1 MNEEQI
7 VARAQQLV
15 AARRKRR
22 GAPPGISRWAMALLG
37 LTLLVLLAFLLF
49 PAPLPQKLLWAMG
62 GVCGLRPAHSYFA
75 GSVQLPLEARMTGI
89 YGGVSITLGWLFF
102 SRRLGATRPGS
113 RSVLLILGLMFLSM
127 AVDGVNSTIT
137 DLSFPHPYTSTN
149 LTRIVTGLLAGVSIA
164 AVLAW
169 VVAAV
174 ARPAVQ
180 PPKRLFS
187 APHELLAP
195 LGLCALFGVLVVS
208 QQPWSYYP
216 IALLSVGG
224 IVLTVAG
231 SLLLPV
237 LLIGGWS
244 NRVSAPRLL
253 VGPGTLALLLAF
265 ALLAATAS
273 FRWSIVGIV
282 G

>member
-15 AARRKRR
+15 SARREQR
-22 GAPPGISRWAMALLG
+22 GALPGISRGVLTLLG

-49 PAPLPQKLLWAMG
+49 PAPLSQKLFWAMG

-89 YGGVSITLGWLFF
+89 YGGVSITLGWLLAT
-102 SRRLGATRPGS
+102 RRLGATRLGS
-113 RSVLLILGLMFLSM
+113 RAVLALLALMFLSM
-127 AVDGVNSTIT
+127 VADGVNSTFT
-137 DLSFPHPYTSTN
+137 DIGLAHPYTSTN
-149 LTRIVTGLLAGVSIA
+149 ITRIVTGLLSGVSIA

-174 ARPAVQ
+174 ARPTVR
-180 PPKRLFS
+180 PPQRLFR

-195 LGLCALFGVLVVS
+195 LGLCALFGLLVVS
-208 QQPWSYYP
+208 QQPWGYEP

-265 ALLAATAS
+265 ALLATTAS
-273 FRWSIVGIV
+273 FRWNAIGIL